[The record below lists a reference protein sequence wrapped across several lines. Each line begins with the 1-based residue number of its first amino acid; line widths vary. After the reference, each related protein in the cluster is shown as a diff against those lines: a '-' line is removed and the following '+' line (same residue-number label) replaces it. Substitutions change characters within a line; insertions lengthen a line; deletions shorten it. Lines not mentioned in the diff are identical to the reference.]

1 MVSGII
7 RNTDY
12 REVMSFS
19 VAADYP
25 PIYVQTLSK
34 APALDDNFPLPSL
47 QKIDRN
53 ELFWKIRQ
61 YSTADPLLGRILF
74 EYSHPLEEIW
84 SYSL

>member
-53 ELFWKIRQ
+53 ELF
-61 YSTADPLLGRILF
+61 
-74 EYSHPLEEIW
+74 
-84 SYSL
+84 